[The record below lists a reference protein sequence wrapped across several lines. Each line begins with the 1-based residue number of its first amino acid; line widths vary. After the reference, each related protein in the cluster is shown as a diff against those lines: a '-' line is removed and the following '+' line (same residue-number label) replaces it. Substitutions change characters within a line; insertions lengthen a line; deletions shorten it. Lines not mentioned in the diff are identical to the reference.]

1 MRVKTGIVRRKRH
14 KKILAQ
20 TKGFRLSRG
29 KIVKKA
35 KEALLHAG
43 QHAYNDRKIK
53 KRVFRSLWIE
63 RLSGALSSLGIN
75 YSKFI
80 AGLKKERSYPKLLF
94 LILEPLPKLWNSQ
107 DPPHEALAKWERQR
121 PKNESF
127 RTSSLGFCAF
137 TAFIWLFG
145 IPHWAWYFIHYPQ
158 AF

>member
-63 RLSGALSSLGIN
+63 RLNGALSSMDIN

-80 AGLKKERSYPKLLF
+80 AGLKKNNININRKILSEIAIFDPKTF
-94 LILEPLPKLWNSQ
+94 
-107 DPPHEALAKWERQR
+107 AKIVEKAKEWI
-121 PKNESF
+121 F
-127 RTSSLGFCAF
+127 
-137 TAFIWLFG
+137 
-145 IPHWAWYFIHYPQ
+145 
-158 AF
+158 

>member
-20 TKGFRLSRG
+20 AKGFRLSRRSV
-29 KIVKKA
+29 VKKA

-63 RLSGALSSLGIN
+63 RLNGALSSMNIN

-80 AGLKKERSYPKLLF
+80 AGLKKNNININRKILSEIAIYDPKTF
-94 LILEPLPKLWNSQ
+94 
-107 DPPHEALAKWERQR
+107 AKIVE
-121 PKNESF
+121 K
-127 RTSSLGFCAF
+127 AK
-137 TAFIWLFG
+137 A
-145 IPHWAWYFIHYPQ
+145 
-158 AF
+158 